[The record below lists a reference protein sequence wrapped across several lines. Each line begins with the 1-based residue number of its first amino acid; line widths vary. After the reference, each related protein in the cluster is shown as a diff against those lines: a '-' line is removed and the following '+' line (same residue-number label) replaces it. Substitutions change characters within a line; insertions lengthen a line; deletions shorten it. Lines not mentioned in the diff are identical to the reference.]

1 MSLYRNLVL
10 FAYTYRLV
18 KAAVSVISRTVW
30 QSNHQLTV
38 SDRGSRYHAHVLH
51 KLCMY
56 AFSFVLNIFFLI
68 SLEI

>member
-30 QSNHQLTV
+30 QSNRQLTV
-38 SDRGSRYHAHVLH
+38 SDLGSRYRAHVLH